1 MKTMRTI
8 AAISL
13 SVLLLAIV
21 FVYIDNNDIDRR
33 VYSQQTTENMFP
45 NNTETATEFE
55 DVIEGNNTAILENDT
70 DIGNPNNTLSTD
82 VETGAETLGSD
93 VETGAE
99 TLGSDVETGAETLD
113 QDIIILGEDS
123 KTMLKNEIDEIE
135 QIGKQDFDALLAK
148 IKSLQIP

>member
-1 MKTMRTI
+1 MNILSHMKTMRRI

-13 SVLLLAIV
+13 SVLFLAIV

-99 TLGSDVETGAETLD
+99 TLD

-135 QIGKQDFDALLAK
+135 QIGKQDFDALLAR

>member
-8 AAISL
+8 AAMSL

-99 TLGSDVETGAETLD
+99 TLD

>member
-1 MKTMRTI
+1 MKTMRRI

-13 SVLLLAIV
+13 SVLFLAIV
-21 FVYIDNNDIDRR
+21 FMYVDNNDIGRQ
-33 VYSQQTTENMFP
+33 VYSQQTTDNMFP

-70 DIGNPNNTLSTD
+70 DIGNPNNTLST
-82 VETGAETLGSD
+82 
-93 VETGAE
+93 
-99 TLGSDVETGAETLD
+99 DVETGAETLD

>member
-99 TLGSDVETGAETLD
+99 TLG

>member
-1 MKTMRTI
+1 MKTMKRI
-8 AAISL
+8 AVISL
-13 SVLLLAIV
+13 SVLFLAIV
-21 FVYIDNNDIDRR
+21 FVYVDNNDIGRQ

-45 NNTETATEFE
+45 NNIETATEFE

-82 VETGAETLGSD
+82 VETD
-93 VETGAE
+93 AE

>member
-1 MKTMRTI
+1 MKTMRRI

-13 SVLLLAIV
+13 SVLFLAIV
-21 FVYIDNNDIDRR
+21 FVFVDNNDIGRQ

-55 DVIEGNNTAILENDT
+55 DVIEGNNTAILEDDT
-70 DIGNPNNTLSTD
+70 DMGNPNNTLST
-82 VETGAETLGSD
+82 D

>member
-1 MKTMRTI
+1 MKTMRRI

-13 SVLLLAIV
+13 SVLFLAIV
-21 FVYIDNNDIDRR
+21 FVYVDNNDIGRQ
-33 VYSQQTTENMFP
+33 VYSQETTENMFP
-45 NNTETATEFE
+45 NNIETATEFE

-99 TLGSDVETGAETLD
+99 TPD

>member
-99 TLGSDVETGAETLD
+99 TLD

>member
-1 MKTMRTI
+1 
-8 AAISL
+8 
-13 SVLLLAIV
+13 LLAIV

-93 VETGAE
+93 VERGAE
-99 TLGSDVETGAETLD
+99 TLG

>member
-8 AAISL
+8 AAIPL

-99 TLGSDVETGAETLD
+99 TLG

>member
-1 MKTMRTI
+1 MKTMRRI

-13 SVLLLAIV
+13 SVLFLAIV
-21 FVYIDNNDIDRR
+21 FVYVDNIDIGRQ
-33 VYSQQTTENMFP
+33 VYSQETTENMFP
-45 NNTETATEFE
+45 NNIETATEFE

-70 DIGNPNNTLSTD
+70 DIGNPNNTLST
-82 VETGAETLGSD
+82 
-93 VETGAE
+93 
-99 TLGSDVETGAETLD
+99 DVETGAETLD

-135 QIGKQDFDALLAK
+135 QIGKQDFDALLAR

>member
-1 MKTMRTI
+1 MRTI
-8 AAISL
+8 AAVSL

-99 TLGSDVETGAETLD
+99 TLG

>member
-1 MKTMRTI
+1 MKTMKRI
-8 AAISL
+8 AVISL
-13 SVLLLAIV
+13 SVLFLAIV
-21 FVYIDNNDIDRR
+21 FVYVDNNDIGRQ

-45 NNTETATEFE
+45 NNIETATEFE

-82 VETGAETLGSD
+82 VETD
-93 VETGAE
+93 AE

-135 QIGKQDFDALLAK
+135 QIGNQDFDALLAK

>member
-1 MKTMRTI
+1 MRTI

-99 TLGSDVETGAETLD
+99 TLG

>member
-1 MKTMRTI
+1 MKTLRRI

-13 SVLLLAIV
+13 SVISLSIV
-21 FVYIDNNDIDRR
+21 FAYVDNNDIGRQ
-33 VYSQQTTENMFP
+33 VYSQQTIENMFP

-70 DIGNPNNTLSTD
+70 NIGNPNNTLSRD

-93 VETGAE
+93 VM
-99 TLGSDVETGAETLD
+99 
-113 QDIIILGEDS
+113 ILGEDA
-123 KTMLKNEIDEIE
+123 KTMLKNEIDNID
-135 QIGKQDFDALLAK
+135 QIGKQDYDALLAK

>member
-1 MKTMRTI
+1 MKLNLEPSRLTT
-8 AAISL
+8 L

-21 FVYIDNNDIDRR
+21 FVYVDNNDIGRQ
-33 VYSQQTTENMFP
+33 VYSQQTTENIFP

-99 TLGSDVETGAETLD
+99 TLD

-148 IKSLQIP
+148 IRSLHIP

>member
-1 MKTMRTI
+1 MKTLRRI

-13 SVLLLAIV
+13 SVISLSIV
-21 FVYIDNNDIDRR
+21 FAYVDNNDIGRQ

-70 DIGNPNNTLSTD
+70 NIGNPNNTLSTD
-82 VETGAETLGSD
+82 VETGAETLGQD
-93 VETGAE
+93 VM
-99 TLGSDVETGAETLD
+99 
-113 QDIIILGEDS
+113 ILGEDA
-123 KTMLKNEIDEIE
+123 KTMLKNEIDNID
-135 QIGKQDFDALLAK
+135 QIGKQDYDALLAK

>member
-21 FVYIDNNDIDRR
+21 FVYVDNNDIGRR

-70 DIGNPNNTLSTD
+70 NIGNPNNTLST
-82 VETGAETLGSD
+82 
-93 VETGAE
+93 
-99 TLGSDVETGAETLD
+99 DVETGAETLD